1 MNCARTLKVKIKNP
15 AGAGIGKGVEQKA
28 VAACHDDGTEQ
39 QEEKVTGLRPAH
51 RQDIATL
58 TFQPVDQPVM
68 LVAMKNNWSV
78 TSA

>member
-1 MNCARTLKVKIKNP
+1 M
-15 AGAGIGKGVEQKA
+15 EQKA

-58 TFQPVDQPVM
+58 TFQPVDPTGD
-68 LVAMKNNWSV
+68 AGRDEE
-78 TSA
+78 